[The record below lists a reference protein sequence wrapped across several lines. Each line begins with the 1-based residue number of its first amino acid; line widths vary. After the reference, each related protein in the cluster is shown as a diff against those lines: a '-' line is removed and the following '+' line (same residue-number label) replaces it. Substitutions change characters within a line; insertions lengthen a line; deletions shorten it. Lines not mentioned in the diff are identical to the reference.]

1 MGLSSLFQKKNNYF
15 DKKIT
20 PQCGYCQFA
29 NRTKAENSVLCT
41 KTGTFWDEKNSCPK
55 FVYSP
60 LKRVPVKQLKNEG
73 IVSDEEIYVEVKD
86 EEPEAKPAKETK
98 PAEESK
104 PVEEAKPAQETAPAP
119 EAKPV
124 EEAQPAQEA
133 AAPVEEAKPAEEAKA
148 EQAPAEETKPVE
160 IDPLDAA
167 ISSALADAAAFAQQ
181 NIPPKSE

>member
-1 MGLSSLFQKKNNYF
+1 MGLSSLFQRKNNYF

-41 KTGTFWDEKNSCPK
+41 KTGTFWDENNSCPK

-86 EEPEAKPAKETK
+86 EEPAAKPAKDAK
-98 PAEESK
+98 PA
-104 PVEEAKPAQETAPAP
+104 EEAKPAQETAPAP
-119 EAKPV
+119 EAKPA
-124 EEAQPAQEA
+124 EETQPAQEA
-133 AAPVEEAKPAEEAKA
+133 AAPAEEAKPAEQAPAEEAKA
-148 EQAPAEETKPVE
+148 EQAPAEETKPAE

>member
-1 MGLSSLFQKKNNYF
+1 MGLSSLFQRKNNYF

-86 EEPEAKPAKETK
+86 EEPAAKPAKDAK
-98 PAEESK
+98 PAEEVK
-104 PVEEAKPAQETAPAP
+104 
-119 EAKPV
+119 
-124 EEAQPAQEA
+124 PAQEA
-133 AAPVEEAKPAEEAKA
+133 AAPAEEAKPAEEAPA
-148 EQAPAEETKPVE
+148 EQAPAEEAQAEQAPAEEAKPAE

>member
-86 EEPEAKPAKETK
+86 EEPEAKPAKE
-98 PAEESK
+98 PK

-119 EAKPV
+119 EAK
-124 EEAQPAQEA
+124 ETQPAQEA
-133 AAPVEEAKPAEEAKA
+133 AAPAEEAKPAEQAPAEEAKA